1 MGIALSRLRTRH
13 HYSLW
18 MSHRLPPPAAHWGM
32 PALMQGN
39 RLDSR
44 NGEQAFAPPP
54 RLGLSVPE
62 SAADI
67 PIEDL
72 YKRFAPYV
80 AAIAT
85 RILGRENEVE
95 DLVQE
100 VFIAAL
106 RGLKKRDQ
114 VLRAK
119 SWFATVTVRS
129 AVRKLRV
136 RSLWNMFELAEA
148 PQYERLADTTA
159 GPEERRMIA
168 EVYRALDR
176 VPAKDRVAWV
186 LRHVQG
192 ETLEETAVLCEC
204 SLATAKRRIAAAH
217 AVVTERLGQGAYG
230 F

>member
-1 MGIALSRLRTRH
+1 
-13 HYSLW
+13 
-18 MSHRLPPPAAHWGM
+18 MSHRLPSSAALRVVPASGQGQVLDF
-32 PALMQGN
+32 PKPDALGDA
-39 RLDSR
+39 DS
-44 NGEQAFAPPP
+44 P
-54 RLGLSVPE
+54 PE

-80 AAIAT
+80 AAIAS
-85 RILGRENEVE
+85 RILGRESEVE
-95 DLVQE
+95 DVVQD

-106 RGLKKRDQ
+106 SGLKKRDQ
-114 VLRAK
+114 LLQAK

-129 AVRKLRV
+129 SMRKLRV
-136 RSLWNMFELAEA
+136 RSLWNLFDLAEP
-148 PQYERLADTTA
+148 PQYERLSDQKA

-176 VPAKDRVAWV
+176 VSAKERVAWV

-192 ETLEETAVLCEC
+192 ESLEETALLCDC

-217 AVVTERLGQGAYG
+217 AVVKQRLESGGDHGY
-230 F
+230 